1 MEATAAANVAASPMN
16 NMSSLYVGDLH
27 PDVTDEQLVQAFSE
41 FQSLASVR
49 VCRDTRNNDKS
60 LGYGYLNFQSAQ
72 DAAQALKTKNHMKL
86 NGKPVR
92 LMWSKRDSDFRRN
105 GIGNVFVKNLSESVD
120 HEKLEDKFKEF
131 GNILSCKV
139 GTSEDG
145 SSKGYGFVQFETED
159 AANSAIKMVNGA
171 DFHGKKIYVGP
182 HVRKADRALP
192 NPVDQY
198 TNLYVKNLDVD
209 ITEEELREMFS
220 KFGTISSPVIS
231 VDEHGSS
238 KGFGFVNFVK
248 PDDAR
253 RAVEAMNGLQLGSK
267 VLYVGR
273 AQKKSERERMLR
285 QQFEE
290 KRMEQIQKYKGSNV
304 YVKNIDDSVTEDML
318 RELFSQ
324 CGTITSVKLMQDEK
338 GISRGFGFVCFS
350 TPEEASKA
358 VNTFQ
363 CYMFHGKPL
372 YSSIAQRKEERQAHL
387 QMHYAQRLNG
397 IVGQTSPPVI
407 PGVYHPVYFPA
418 PPSAIAPGPQ
428 RPGLMYQPSMGVR
441 PGWRGNNFVPPA
453 IPPFQPPRPH
463 MMANIQRHPRPIR
476 GRVNGHASSQG
487 HAQSRDFSNSQRA
500 VQAIYAPNGHF
511 QDANNGTGVLSPI
524 PSAVGRVG
532 PGNTAQLSSLIAT
545 ADPAQQKLIIGEHLF
560 HLVEQ
565 RKPDLAAKI
574 TGMLLEMPNSELLLM
589 LESPE
594 SLTAKVEEAVQV
606 LKAAKTKAS
615 SQEGVRPFIS
625 AEVAVN

>member
-27 PDVTDEQLVQAFSE
+27 PDVADEQLVQAFSE

-159 AANSAIKMVNGA
+159 AANSAIKMVNGT

-192 NPVDQY
+192 NPDDQY

-273 AQKKSERERMLR
+273 AQKKS
-285 QQFEE
+285 
-290 KRMEQIQKYKGSNV
+290 NV
-304 YVKNIDDSVTEDML
+304 NECYANSLKKSVWSRFKNIRV
-318 RELFSQ
+318 
-324 CGTITSVKLMQDEK
+324 LMSM
-338 GISRGFGFVCFS
+338 SRILMIVSLKICS
-350 TPEEASKA
+350 ENSLVNA
-358 VNTFQ
+358 V
-363 CYMFHGKPL
+363 
-372 YSSIAQRKEERQAHL
+372 
-387 QMHYAQRLNG
+387 RL
-397 IVGQTSPPVI
+397 
-407 PGVYHPVYFPA
+407 H
-418 PPSAIAPGPQ
+418 
-428 RPGLMYQPSMGVR
+428 
-441 PGWRGNNFVPPA
+441 
-453 IPPFQPPRPH
+453 
-463 MMANIQRHPRPIR
+463 
-476 GRVNGHASSQG
+476 
-487 HAQSRDFSNSQRA
+487 
-500 VQAIYAPNGHF
+500 
-511 QDANNGTGVLSPI
+511 
-524 PSAVGRVG
+524 
-532 PGNTAQLSSLIAT
+532 LSSSCKMKRESAGDLDSSASQLLRRL
-545 ADPAQQKLIIGEHLF
+545 AKL
-560 HLVEQ
+560 
-565 RKPDLAAKI
+565 
-574 TGMLLEMPNSELLLM
+574 
-589 LESPE
+589 
-594 SLTAKVEEAVQV
+594 
-606 LKAAKTKAS
+606 
-615 SQEGVRPFIS
+615 
-625 AEVAVN
+625 